1 MSFYPNYPDYPNRV
15 GISQEGPSNVPTD
28 EAMTFTGDLI
38 TDAVREADVEGDGLT
53 PPAGVGIWP
62 AATNIVTQSI
72 PGATAGTG
80 VTLAGAVEATLTK
93 VADAA
98 APFQNS
104 STDVWLL
111 DNSAGGTDATVDF
124 AGNATA
130 AAHTG
135 SAWARAIVGSP
146 TVSIEGGG
154 TPTVIAVSAAY
165 ARYSQSR
172 TASAGDNLRITA
184 PAGAVVRFTAGQLE
198 TGSIATP
205 FIATD
210 GGTASRVAGRVQQ
223 PVAGLFT
230 ATQGAVFAR
239 VNPGMTH
246 TTGDFG
252 DARRVMD
259 WRNAG
264 VTEFI
269 ILEFQGATGA
279 TAQVRYNSTAS
290 GGSNLTLTAA
300 NPMTA
305 GTPKSVAYFWR
316 QSPTNQMGI
325 SVNGASFTT
334 GQQSTVVAA
343 TLNAVANADV
353 GGAPAGSTI
362 RSNVLWYATFAGTL
376 TDADSAALNAFGDT
390 PPTWDQLYGILP
402 SAAGLTSLWPAVDTA
417 YEQVA

>member
-1 MSFYPNYPDYPNRV
+1 MTSSLAVLYGLMGDGPVLDP
-15 GISQEGPSNVPTD
+15 SQSGGGGGNFTD
-28 EAMTFTGDLI
+28 ETLTFTGGLI
-38 TDAVREADVEGDGLT
+38 TDAVREAGVEGDGLT

-72 PGATAGTG
+72 PGADATTG
-80 VTLAGAVEATLTK
+80 VTLAGAAEATLTK

-205 FIATD
+205 FIVTD
-210 GGTASRVAGRVQQ
+210 GGTASRTAGRIQM

-230 ATQGAVFAR
+230 ATQGAVVAR
-239 VNPGMTH
+239 VRSNYASTADPVTDPGYFTWADDNNNGFRCYYANSAN
-246 TTGDFG
+246 TFNI
-252 DARRVMD
+252 RR
-259 WRNAG
+259 
-264 VTEFI
+264 
-269 ILEFQGATGA
+269 
-279 TAQVRYNSTAS
+279 AS
-290 GGSNLTLTAA
+290 GGVVGSQGRLATFAEDESF
-300 NPMTA
+300 
-305 GTPKSVAYFWR
+305 SVAFAWTATTVNAAFNG
-316 QSPTNQMGI
+316 SFNTPTADTNIPTLSATSADIGQDFIFTPNRI
-325 SVNGASFTT
+325 S
-334 GQQSTVVAA
+334 GQ
-343 TLNAVANADV
+343 NF
-353 GGAPAGSTI
+353 
-362 RSNVLWYATFAGTL
+362 LWFATFAGTL
-376 TDADSAALNAFGDT
+376 TDADAAALNAFGDT
-390 PPTWDQLYGILP
+390 PPTWAQIKGALP
-402 SAAGLTSLWPAVDTA
+402 ATVQLTSLWKAVDDG
-417 YEQVA
+417 YERVV

>member
-1 MSFYPNYPDYPNRV
+1 MA
-15 GISQEGPSNVPTD
+15 NVPSIPRIPSIPSVGGVGGGVPYALQTL
-28 EAMTFTGDLI
+28 TFTGGLI
-38 TDAVREADVEGDGLT
+38 TDAVREAGVEGDGLT

-72 PGATAGTG
+72 PGADATTG
-80 VTLAGAVEATLTK
+80 VTLAGAAEATLTK

-205 FIATD
+205 FIVTD
-210 GGTASRVAGRVQQ
+210 GGTASRTAGRIQM

-230 ATQGAVFAR
+230 ATQGAVFYRATEPPSPASFPVFFSWADSANAR
-239 VNPGMTH
+239 IESYFN
-246 TTGDFG
+246 
-252 DARRVMD
+252 
-259 WRNAG
+259 
-264 VTEFI
+264 
-269 ILEFQGATGA
+269 
-279 TAQVRYNSTAS
+279 
-290 GGSNLTLTAA
+290 GGSAITTLRSDGGVFSESSLAITL
-300 NPMTA
+300 
-305 GTPKSVAYFWR
+305 
-316 QSPTNQMGI
+316 
-325 SVNGASFTT
+325 
-334 GQQSTVVAA
+334 AA
-343 TLNAVANADV
+343 TFSGCSAWTDTIVATSTNGSAFQSVANASIPTFVATSADI
-353 GGAPAGSTI
+353 GSRRYNGAPELLISC
-362 RSNVLWYATFAGTL
+362 NVLWFATFAGTL
-376 TDADSAALNAFGDT
+376 TDADAAALDGIGDT
-390 PPTWDQLYGILP
+390 PPTPSMLVNACLP
-402 SAAGLTSLWPAVDTA
+402 AADPTSLWACVDNVF
-417 YEQVA
+417 QRIW